1 MYLKIGLIASL
12 VIVASDLAAKWFVAA
27 LVMNPPRVIEVVP
40 FFNLVLV
47 HNRGISFGLFNSAN
61 PATPILISSFAI
73 IIVVILTA
81 WLRRSRN
88 IVEAAGIGAII
99 GGASANVIDRVA
111 DGSVTDFLDFYI
123 GAVHWPAF
131 NFADAAIFC
140 GAAMIVLRPRT
151 E

>member
-1 MYLKIGLIASL
+1 MYVKIGLIASL
-12 VIVASDLAAKWFVAA
+12 AIVASDLATKWFVAA
-27 LVMNPPRVIEVVP
+27 MVMNPPRVIEVMP

-61 PATPILISSFAI
+61 PVTPILISSFAI

-88 IVEAAGIGAII
+88 FVEAASIGAII

-111 DGSVTDFLDFYI
+111 DGSVTDFLDFYV

-140 GAAMIVLRPRT
+140 GAAMIILRPRT